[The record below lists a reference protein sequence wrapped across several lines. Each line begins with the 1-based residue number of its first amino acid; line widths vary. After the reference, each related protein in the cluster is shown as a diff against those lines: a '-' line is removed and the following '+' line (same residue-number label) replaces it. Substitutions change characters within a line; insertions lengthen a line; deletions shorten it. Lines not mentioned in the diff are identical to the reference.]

1 MFFEHAIWLSLG
13 PSEAI
18 LRPIL
23 SVKFQLYRVL
33 SLSLVSVGCT

>member
-13 PSEAI
+13 PVEAI

-23 SVKFQLYRVL
+23 ELNVQVT
-33 SLSLVSVGCT
+33 V